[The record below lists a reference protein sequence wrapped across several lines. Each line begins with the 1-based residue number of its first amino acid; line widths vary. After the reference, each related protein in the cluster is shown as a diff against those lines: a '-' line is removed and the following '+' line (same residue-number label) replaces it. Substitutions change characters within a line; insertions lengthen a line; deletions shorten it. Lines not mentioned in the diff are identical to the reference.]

1 MTVRFGRR
9 MGVIVGVVAVLGA
22 SGLGA
27 GCGVPTDR
35 GVEHADPES
44 VPFGLLEPDR
54 EETAVLP
61 QGGSAIDVFFFHAGE
76 QRLIPVTRRV
86 DAGDTTTVIRELE
99 AGPSAAE
106 SSLGLQSSL
115 IDVEVVDGVSVEGG
129 IATVDLLAAFTDLSG
144 AEQLTAVAQLV
155 FSLTDRPGVGRVAF
169 TLDGETVAVRRAD
182 GTSTNEPLD
191 RDDFASMAPL

>member
-1 MTVRFGRR
+1 VA
-9 MGVIVGVVAVLGA
+9 VVVVAVLAA
-22 SGLGA
+22 SWLGA

-35 GVEHADPES
+35 GVEVADPES
-44 VPFGLLEPDR
+44 VPFGLLEPDP
-54 EETAVLP
+54 ETNVAP
-61 QGGSAIDVFFFHAGE
+61 DPRAASAIDVFFFHAGE

-86 DAGDTTTVIRELE
+86 DSGDTATVIQELE

-129 IATVDLLAAFTDLSG
+129 VATVDLLASFTDLSG

-155 FSLTDRPGVGRVAF
+155 FSLTDRPGVDRVAF
-169 TLDGETVAVRRAD
+169 TLDGEAVEVRRAD
-182 GTSTNEPLD
+182 GTSTSEPLD